1 MSFQAALPTAMYKQ
15 GVIKSKTLR
24 QLLRITWSV
33 VCFVSGAYAIEMMA
47 LTEPAISSVVLP
59 IYFVLVLAILYMG
72 HLLIDAICT
81 ESPLI
86 VTWLPEI
93 DKTSSTEVWGKS
105 ANGAGFALATFAI
118 ALVTTAPVEFNQSR
132 VRQTIEVHRSQAT
145 VQSPYF
151 FVVPKV

>member
-1 MSFQAALPTAMYKQ
+1 MSAEVTRSNAMYKQ
-15 GVIKSKTLR
+15 SVIESKTLR

-33 VCFVSGAYAIEMMA
+33 VCIVSGAYAIERMTV
-47 LTEPAISSVVLP
+47 TEPSISSVALP
-59 IYFVLVLAILYMG
+59 VYFVLVLAILYMG

-81 ESPLI
+81 ESPII
-86 VTWLPEI
+86 VTWVPVV
-93 DKTSSTEVWGKS
+93 DKRSSAGVWVKP

-118 ALVTTAPVEFNQSR
+118 ALVTTTPIEFNQSR
-132 VRQTIEVHRSQAT
+132 VRETIEVKRSQTT